1 MLTRLKTFKNLSSKW
16 HFQKTSTMSS
26 MLGRRNRGRNLQSR
40 PFYFF
45 IYTIPPIA
53 KNIETFNLYA
63 GNNSTYRIR
72 SSDEFI
78 KMRQKIHADI
88 KTSAIIRKQRCLDST
103 VLIHDKQLEIQITP
117 SKWWYAVI
125 KILKVVQNGKL
136 VRILEPKPLE
146 RESD

>member
-1 MLTRLKTFKNLSSKW
+1 MTLPKNVYYVQYVRSEK
-16 HFQKTSTMSS
+16 QREK
-26 MLGRRNRGRNLQSR
+26 LQSR

-45 IYTIPPIA
+45 IYTIPLVA

-78 KMRQKIHADI
+78 KMGQKIHADI

-117 SKWWYAVI
+117 SKWWYAVS
-125 KILKVVQNGKL
+125 KILKVVQL
-136 VRILEPKPLE
+136 VRILGPKPLE

>member
-1 MLTRLKTFKNLSSKW
+1 MTLPKNVYYVQYVRSEK
-16 HFQKTSTMSS
+16 QREK
-26 MLGRRNRGRNLQSR
+26 LQSR

-45 IYTIPPIA
+45 IYTIPLVA

-78 KMRQKIHADI
+78 KMGQKIHADI

-117 SKWWYAVI
+117 SKWWYAVT
-125 KILKVVQNGKL
+125 KILKVVQL
-136 VRILEPKPLE
+136 VRILGPKPLE